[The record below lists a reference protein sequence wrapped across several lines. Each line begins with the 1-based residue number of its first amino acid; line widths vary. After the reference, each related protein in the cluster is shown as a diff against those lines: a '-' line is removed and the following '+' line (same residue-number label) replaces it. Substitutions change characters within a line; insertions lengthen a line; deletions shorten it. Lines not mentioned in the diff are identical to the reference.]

1 MKQSDDK
8 TYKIA
13 VELIRLYSAGLY
25 GTNARCPVCLELVAS
40 TRKLERCSCGSL
52 MIDAGGAY
60 FCEHSGEWAGV
71 RWVYDAERICQELTE
86 K

>member
-8 TYKIA
+8 TYKVAI
-13 VELIRLYSAGLY
+13 ELIKLYSAGLY
-25 GTNARCPVCLELVAS
+25 GTKARCPVCLELVTS

-60 FCEHSGEWAGV
+60 SASNRASGLVFAGSMMPSG
-71 RWVYDAERICQELTE
+71 YA
-86 K
+86 KS